1 MGFFHYILLTYSL
14 CVFTSVLVCYIPC
27 HQDFIIIIFNKCHK
41 FVSFS
46 LRCSLNFL
54 PLCFFQIFSSA
65 SVGYTNFLPLCFFQI
80 FSSASVGYTN
90 FLPLCFFQIFS
101 SASVGYTNFL
111 PLGTETK
118 GDTLENQQINI
129 GLLTH
134 CGRVT
139 EISVFNTVKLGT
151 SASSP

>member
-90 FLPLCFFQIFS
+90 FLPL
-101 SASVGYTNFL
+101 
-111 PLGTETK
+111 GTETK